1 MFSAGLH
8 FWLANNRESVP
19 DGVMKCINWRFNI
32 SMIAQGL
39 DNGSL
44 SLSLYIY
51 IYNIYIYTSNLRNPN
66 IIVSKLIAFHSL
78 LSTEYDILLYQPW
91 KLT

>member
-8 FWLANNRESVP
+8 FWLANNRVSVP
-19 DGVMKCINWRFNI
+19 DGVMKCTNWRFNI

-51 IYNIYIYTSNLRNPN
+51 IYI
-66 IIVSKLIAFHSL
+66 
-78 LSTEYDILLYQPW
+78 YDIYKQP
-91 KLT
+91 KKS